1 MSGMLRTAGTTMLAV
16 AALPVAGIAAL
27 VGLFTLMQFLLGF
40 GTRSFGDFLTFVICA
55 LVVFFSLRF
64 AWRTW
69 KKSEQFV
76 LEMNRQQ
83 GLQLMPNMLLGAP
96 APAFMAFDRENRKIA
111 VCNAVTG
118 DCRVEEFSH
127 VLGWRYEWRNADQ
140 IEIAGVGGTVRGSPM
155 MTPLWEKTE
164 RRTGFEVIVE
174 VSDPGRP
181 ELRFPMFNESQAS
194 QWCARLDAIFNGQ

>member
-1 MSGMLRTAGTTMLAV
+1 MFRMLRTGGTAMLAIATLQV
-16 AALPVAGIAAL
+16 AVISALVGSYELKELLFGQRSFSGLMTFLICAAL
-27 VGLFTLMQFLLGF
+27 V
-40 GTRSFGDFLTFVICA
+40 
-55 LVVFFSLRF
+55 FFPLRF

-76 LEMNRQQ
+76 LEMNRQH
-83 GLQLMPNMLLGAP
+83 GLQLIPNMLLGAP
-96 APAFMAFDRENRKIA
+96 SPVFMAFDRKHRKIA

-118 DCRVEEFSH
+118 DCRIEEFAH

-140 IEIAGVGGTVRGSPM
+140 IEIVGVGGTVRGSPM
-155 MTPLWEKTE
+155 MTPQWEKAE

-194 QWCARLDAIFNGQ
+194 QWCARLNAIFNGQ

>member
-1 MSGMLRTAGTTMLAV
+1 M
-16 AALPVAGIAAL
+16 
-27 VGLFTLMQFLLGF
+27 
-40 GTRSFGDFLTFVICA
+40 
-55 LVVFFSLRF
+55 
-64 AWRTW
+64 
-69 KKSEQFV
+69 

-96 APAFMAFDRENRKIA
+96 SPVFMAFDRENRKIA

-118 DCRVEEFSH
+118 DCRVEEFAH
-127 VLGWRYEWRNADQ
+127 VLGWRYAWRNADQ

-155 MTPLWEKTE
+155 MTPRWEKTE

-194 QWCARLDAIFNGQ
+194 QWCARLNAIFSGQ

>member
-1 MSGMLRTAGTTMLAV
+1 MSGRVRTAGTAMLAI

-27 VGLFTLMQFLLGF
+27 VGLFTLLQFLLGF
-40 GTRSFGDFLTFVICA
+40 GTRSFGDFLTFVTCAA
-55 LVVFFSLRF
+55 LVFFPLRF

-76 LEMNRQQ
+76 LEMNRQH
-83 GLQLMPNMLLGAP
+83 GLQLIPNMLLGAP
-96 APAFMAFDRENRKIA
+96 SPVFMAFDQENRKIA

-118 DCRVEEFSH
+118 DCRIEEFAH

-155 MTPLWEKTE
+155 MTPRWEKTE

-194 QWCARLDAIFNGQ
+194 QWCARLNAFFNGQ

>member
-1 MSGMLRTAGTTMLAV
+1 MSGRLRIASTAMLAV

-27 VGLFTLMQFLLGF
+27 VGLFTLMQILLGF
-40 GTRSFGDFLTFVICA
+40 GTRSFGELLTLLICA
-55 LVVFFSLRF
+55 ASVFFPLRF

-76 LEMNRQQ
+76 LAMNRQH
-83 GLQLMPNMLLGAP
+83 GLQLIPNRLLGAP
-96 APAFMAFDRENRKIA
+96 SPVFMAFDQVNRKIA

-118 DCRVEEFSH
+118 DCRIEEFAH

-140 IEIAGVGGTVRGSPM
+140 IEIAGVGGSVRGSPM
-155 MTPLWEKTE
+155 MTPRWEKTE

-174 VSDPGRP
+174 VSDPARP